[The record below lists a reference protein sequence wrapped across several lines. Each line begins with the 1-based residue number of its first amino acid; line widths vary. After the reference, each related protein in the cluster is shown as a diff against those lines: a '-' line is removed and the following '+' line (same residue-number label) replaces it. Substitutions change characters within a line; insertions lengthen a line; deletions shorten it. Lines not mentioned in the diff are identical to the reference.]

1 MSGTASNVQQSRDFI
16 MYEEPYSSG
25 NSMPTDS
32 AWGTAWGG
40 SWVDIGYTIG
50 GLRLNV
56 ATTFDDVKVD
66 QAIDPVLTVPT
77 GRTIQL
83 SGNMGEFTTSNM
95 KLATGQG
102 TSSTTAATSGV
113 RGHTDLAFD
122 ATIALTYLAVGF
134 DVHASG
140 DGESFRPVAWRS
152 QPRGNPQVQFQS
164 SAPATIPFEVE
175 CFPDPNNS
183 NRILTL
189 RKVLAAL

>member
-1 MSGTASNVQQSRDFI
+1 MSGSATNVQQSRDFV

-25 NSMPTDS
+25 NTMPTDS

-40 SWVDIGYTIG
+40 SWVDVGYTDG
-50 GLRLNV
+50 GLRFNV
-56 ATTFDDVKVD
+56 SVTFDDVKVD
-66 QAIDPVLTVPT
+66 QSIDPVLTVPT
-77 GRTIQL
+77 ARDIRL
-83 SGNMGEFTTSNM
+83 SGNMAEFTTGNV
-95 KLATGQG
+95 KVATGQG

-122 ATIALTYLAVGF
+122 ATLSLTYLTVGF

-152 QPRGNPQVQFQS
+152 QARGNPQVQFSS
-164 SAPATIPFEVE
+164 SAKAVIPFEVE
-175 CFPDPNNS
+175 AFPDPNNS

>member
-1 MSGTASNVQQSRDFI
+1 MSGTGTNVQQSRDFV

-25 NSMPTDS
+25 NSMPSDS

-40 SWVDIGYTIG
+40 SWVDIGYTDG
-50 GLRLNV
+50 GLRFNV
-56 ATTFDDVKVD
+56 TTNFDDVKVD
-66 QAIDPVLTVPT
+66 QSIDPVLTVAT
-77 GRTIQL
+77 GRDIRL
-83 SGNMGEFTTSNM
+83 SGNMAEFTTSNV

-122 ATIALTYLAVGF
+122 ATIALTYLTVGF
-134 DVHASG
+134 DIHAG
-140 DGESFRPVAWRS
+140 DGESFRPVAWRT
-152 QPRGNPQVQFQS
+152 QPRGNPQIQF
-164 SAPATIPFEVE
+164 SATAKATIPFEVE
-175 CFPDPNNS
+175 AFPDPNNS

>member
-1 MSGTASNVQQSRDFI
+1 MTGSATNVQQSRDFI
-16 MYEEPYSSG
+16 MYEEAYASG

-40 SWVDIGYTIG
+40 SWVDIGYTDG
-50 GLRLNV
+50 GLRFNV
-56 ATTFDDVKVD
+56 STTFDDVKVD
-66 QAIDPVLTVPT
+66 QSIDPVLTVAT
-77 GRTIQL
+77 GRDIRL
-83 SGNMGEFTTSNM
+83 SGNMAEFTTANM
-95 KLATGQG
+95 KVATGQG

-122 ATIALTYLAVGF
+122 ATIALTYLTVGF

-152 QPRGNPQVQFQS
+152 QARSNPQVQFT
-164 SAPATIPFEVE
+164 ATAKAAIPFEVE

>member
-1 MSGTASNVQQSRDFI
+1 MASATNVQQSRDFI

-25 NSMPTDS
+25 NSMPSDS

-40 SWVDIGYTIG
+40 SWVDVGYTDG
-50 GLRLNV
+50 GLRFNV
-56 ATTFDDVKVD
+56 STTFDDVKVD
-66 QAIDPVLTVPT
+66 QSIDPVLVVPT
-77 GRTIQL
+77 GRDIRL
-83 SGNMGEFTTSNM
+83 SGNMAEFTTANM
-95 KLATGQG
+95 KIATGQG
-102 TSSTTAATSGV
+102 TSSTTAATSGI

-122 ATIALTYLAVGF
+122 ATIALTYLTVGF

-152 QPRGNPQVQFQS
+152 QARGNPQVQFS
-164 SAPATIPFEVE
+164 NSAKATIPFEVE
-175 CFPDPNNS
+175 AFPDPNNS